1 MVRSAL
7 TALIVLLSL
16 TAAVAQR
23 RPGPTS
29 RPTTVELT
37 VRLLYDDSRQA
48 SEPYRVQLMSGIGMP
63 VSETYSDSR
72 GEARFGNVSPGS
84 YRVKVSGIGI
94 EETNSET
101 FVVQSFSTMAFQM
114 VTVKRVADASAAGSA
129 GPPVSAAELSI
140 PDKARKEYQKGLTL
154 LDKKDYEEAI
164 KRFEKAAEI
173 YPRYAAALDAI
184 GVARAK
190 TSPAQAKSDFQK
202 AVDAD
207 RQYTPA
213 YVHLARVYMTEN
225 DFTNG
230 EKLLQQ
236 ALPQDPRSAEM
247 LFLMAYAQLKLK
259 KYDAAIESMER
270 THQLEHEKYTLVHFV
285 AGEAYA
291 LSGRNEQAIA
301 QYSLYL
307 KESPLGPN
315 AESAKTNIQ
324 QLQMKAASK

>member
-23 RPGPTS
+23 RPGPAT
-29 RPTTVELT
+29 RPTTVELS
-37 VRLLYDDSRQA
+37 VRVLFDDNRAA
-48 SEPYRVQLMSGIGMP
+48 SEPYRVQVLSGLGMP

-72 GEARFGNVSPGS
+72 GEARFPNIAAGS
-84 YRVKVSGIGI
+84 YRVKVSGNGI
-94 EETNSET
+94 EETTSET
-101 FVVQSFSTMAFQM
+101 FTIQAFSTMAFQM
-114 VTVKRVADASAAGSA
+114 VTVKRVADASAPGSP
-129 GPPVSAAELSI
+129 GPPVSAAELSV

-184 GVARAK
+184 GVAHAK
-190 TSPAQAKSDFQK
+190 TSPSEAKVHFQK

-207 RQYTPA
+207 RRYTPA

-225 DFTNG
+225 DFANA
-230 EKLLQQ
+230 EKVLLQV
-236 ALPQDPRSAEM
+236 LPQDPRSAEI
-247 LFLMAYAQLKLK
+247 LFLIAYAQLKLQ

-291 LSGRNEQAIA
+291 LSGRREQAIE
-301 QYSLYL
+301 QYSVYL
-307 KESPLGPN
+307 KEAPLGPN
-315 AESAKTNIQ
+315 AESAKLNIQ
-324 QLQMKAASK
+324 KLQASASK